1 MSSNRRWPKVISRS
15 ASSAH
20 FSPMTFIA
28 ASIEQIRGSAILGVR
43 MLSEYA
49 WTSGFAITI
58 HLDNASRGRAKVWVG
73 NTNPQAKRRRLP
85 MELRD
90 QLVLVTGATAGIGR
104 QTAMLFAPR

>member
-28 ASIEQIRGSAILGVR
+28 AWMEQIRGSAILGVR
-43 MLSEYA
+43 TLSEYA

-58 HLDNASRGRAKVWVG
+58 HLDSASRGGAKLVG
-73 NTNPQAKRRRLP
+73 WKYKPTSQTKEAP
-85 MELRD
+85 MELHD
-90 QLVLVTGATAGIGR
+90 QRVLVTGATAGIGR
-104 QTAMLFAPR
+104 QTAMLF